1 MTPDT
6 HLHPGEETLE
16 KYSLGHLSESDVER
30 VEEHLL
36 ICHRCQDELTAVEA
50 YIRDVKA
57 ACKEL
62 GREPKPLRTGFLGR
76 WIAAIPM
83 PAMATAG
90 ALAVLLLMVG
100 IPILRQPGATMGPAV
115 AVELSAMRGAENGGI
130 ATAGAGHPLELI
142 IDTAQLPAASAY
154 RAEIVDARGAQ
165 IWSGSPLR
173 DATRMVLKVSRPLPA
188 GTYWVRLYGADRD
201 PLREFGLQVK

>member
-6 HLHPGEETLE
+6 NLHPGEETLE

-50 YIRDVKA
+50 YIREVKE
-57 ACKEL
+57 ACKDL
-62 GREPKPLRTGFLGR
+62 GKEPAPLRAGLFSR
-76 WIAAIPM
+76 WLAAVPM

-100 IPILRQPGATMGPAV
+100 IPILRQPGATTGSTV
-115 AVELSAMRGAENGGI
+115 AVELSAMRGGENGGI
-130 ATAGAGHPLELI
+130 AAAGAGHPLELLV
-142 IDTAQLPAASAY
+142 DAAQLPAAHSY
-154 RAEIVDARGAQ
+154 RAEIVDARGSQ
-165 IWSGSPLR
+165 IWSGSPVR
-173 DATRMVLKVSRPLPA
+173 EATRMVLKVSRPLPA
-188 GTYWVRLYGADRD
+188 GTYWVRMYGADRD
-201 PLREFGLQVK
+201 PLREFGLQVR